1 MDNDTLGTLSAP
13 EAVLA
18 RHDGHPLDNPPD
30 RFRPDEERLRV
41 QLSDQHYEAQEMRKW
56 HERELKAILPPDF
69 DFSKLTTYVDWAAR
83 ELAARDRM
91 ERMGFLAKVR
101 QQ

>member
-18 RHDGHPLDNPPD
+18 RHDGHPLDNPPA
-30 RFRPDEERLRV
+30 RFPSDEERLRV

-56 HERELKAILPPDF
+56 YERELKALLPADF
-69 DFSKLTTYVDWAAR
+69 DFSKVTACIDWATRENAAR
-83 ELAARDRM
+83 EAM
-91 ERMGFLAKVR
+91 ERMGFLRKVR
-101 QQ
+101 EQ